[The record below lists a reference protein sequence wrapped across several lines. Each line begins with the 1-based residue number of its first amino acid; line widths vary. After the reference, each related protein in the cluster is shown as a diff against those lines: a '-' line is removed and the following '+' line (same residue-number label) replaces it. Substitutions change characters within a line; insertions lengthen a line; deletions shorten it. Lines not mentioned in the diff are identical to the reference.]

1 MIITAI
7 AFKLMMTM
15 RMMLMTIINSSINN
29 HKINNDRNNMIIMII
44 TIPSTLIQRTE
55 IRIKSYG
62 NCGGIIR
69 IKIQQ

>member
-1 MIITAI
+1 MIISAI

-29 HKINNDRNNMIIMII
+29 HKIINDRNNMIIMII
-44 TIPSTLIQRTE
+44 TIPSILIQRTE

-69 IKIQQ
+69 IKI